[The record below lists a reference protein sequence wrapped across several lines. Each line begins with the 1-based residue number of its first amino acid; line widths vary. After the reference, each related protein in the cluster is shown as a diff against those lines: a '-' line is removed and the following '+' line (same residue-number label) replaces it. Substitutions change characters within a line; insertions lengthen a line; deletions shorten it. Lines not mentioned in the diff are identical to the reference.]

1 MNYNLLHYPITIQ
14 LKKKM
19 NLQIKK
25 TPKNNNFSHIFK
37 NTVYL
42 TNYSIIFLS

>member
-1 MNYNLLHYPITIQ
+1 MNYNLLHYAITIQ
-14 LKKKM
+14 LKKM

-25 TPKNNNFSHIFK
+25 TPKNNNLSHIFK